1 MTISMRLEDLI
12 SLGQNTLDNDFY
24 EIRALYGEY
33 YPEAPITN
41 GALVQFVLDQFKQM
55 WEEKGITLV
64 IR

>member
-1 MTISMRLEDLI
+1 MTINMTLE
-12 SLGQNTLDNDFY
+12 SLMKLAQNTLDNDFY
-24 EIRALYGEY
+24 EIRGLYTEY

-41 GALVQFVLDQFKQM
+41 GLLVQFVLDEFKKA

>member
-12 SLGQNTLDNDFY
+12 KLGQNTLDNDFY

-33 YPEAPITN
+33 HPEAPITN
-41 GALVQFVLDQFKQM
+41 GLLVQFVLDQFKQM